1 MTKLVTGASGQLGL
15 AFRKRLTG
23 DVVFANSKNF
33 DFLDPKS
40 LQDHLDR
47 IKPDTIINCAAYT
60 AVEDAEAYPELA
72 FRVNSDAVGEISKW
86 CAREGAFFVHYST
99 DYVFDGEKRSPYTE
113 QDLPNPLSTY
123 GRSKRDGEELFLDSG
138 CNGFCLRTSW
148 LHSRDRT
155 NFFLTMLRL
164 LNTKEEVRVVNDQVG
179 IPTTTDFLADMT
191 LSLMDS
197 TNKHEAA
204 GMVLHACAS
213 GQASWYDFAVYIR
226 TRMIIEKIPVTCKNI
241 VPVSSEEFAQSA
253 KRPRFSVL
261 SNKLITSTLPTFDVQ
276 WHKATDKIFLERDF
290 RNI

>member
-1 MTKLVTGASGQLGL
+1 M
-15 AFRKRLTG
+15 
-23 DVVFANSKNF
+23 FANSKTF

-40 LQDHLDR
+40 LQDHLNK
-47 IKPDTIINCAAYT
+47 IKPNTIINCAAYT
-60 AVEDAEAYPELA
+60 AVEDAEANPKLA
-72 FRVNSDAVGEISKW
+72 FRVNSDAVGEISNW

-123 GRSKRDGEELFLDSG
+123 GRSKRNGEELFLDSG

-148 LHSRDRT
+148 LHSLDNT

-164 LNTKEEVRVVNDQVG
+164 LKTKEEVRVVNDQIGV
-179 IPTTTDFLADMT
+179 PTTTDFLADMT

-197 TNKHEAA
+197 TNKHQAA

-226 TRMIIEKIPVTCKNI
+226 MRMIIEKIPVACKNI
-241 VPVSSEEFAQSA
+241 VPVSSEEFAQIA

-261 SNKLITSTLPTFDVQ
+261 SNRLITSRLPAFDVQ
-276 WHKATDKIFLERDF
+276 WHKATDKIFLESDI